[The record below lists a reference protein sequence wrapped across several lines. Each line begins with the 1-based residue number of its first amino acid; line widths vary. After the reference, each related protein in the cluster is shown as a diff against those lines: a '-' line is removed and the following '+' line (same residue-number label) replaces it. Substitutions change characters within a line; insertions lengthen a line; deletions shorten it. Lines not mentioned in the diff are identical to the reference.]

1 MGIRSSMRKIF
12 RRGEID
18 CPEVRGLSSDFL
30 EDDLSPSSRTMINA
44 HLRIC
49 PSCAAFIKSLASTIT
64 LLGRL
69 PKSQP
74 APSLKRMIRDL
85 VENRK

>member
-1 MGIRSSMRKIF
+1 MGIKRWMRKIF

-18 CPEVRGLSSDFL
+18 CPQVRGMSSDFL
-30 EDDLSPSSRTMINA
+30 EDDLRPSSRTMINA

-49 PSCAAFIKSLASTIT
+49 PSCAAFIKSLALTIT

-69 PKSQP
+69 PKSKP
-74 APSLKRMIRDL
+74 PPTLKRTIRDL
-85 VENRK
+85 IENRK